1 MHSGAACQ
9 SSEPLSKPGAS
20 FPLTPTLCLGE
31 RENPRLGCDISRR
44 SGIIRDGRQGTL
56 SLRERV
62 GVRGNR
68 ACLAS
73 SVLGCLSLIICSGAA
88 LNATAADTTNN
99 VAELASRPDYR
110 EWTVGLDAGSTGA
123 GVFGSWRFYDYL
135 GVRAGFDYFQW
146 TENNLSIADFRYSA
160 TARLLSEPLTL
171 DIYPWKAHSFHISV
185 GMLFNQNQLTGTS
198 SGFGPITFA
207 GHTFTF
213 ADMGV
218 LNLKAEQQPVNP
230 YLSIGGNFFYF
241 DHAHHWALGGELGV
255 AYTGDTTVSLTRT
268 GGLVTSGPVNDAI
281 NGLVNHEQQ
290 KAQDWAN
297 QFKWFPVVKLMVTY
311 SF

>member
-1 MHSGAACQ
+1 MKNTKLHLYAAGLIVCAGAAFA
-9 SSEPLSKPGAS
+9 AS
-20 FPLTPTLCLGE
+20 A
-31 RENPRLGCDISRR
+31 D
-44 SGIIRDGRQGTL
+44 
-56 SLRERV
+56 
-62 GVRGNR
+62 
-68 ACLAS
+68 
-73 SVLGCLSLIICSGAA
+73 
-88 LNATAADTTNN
+88 DTTNN
-99 VAELASRPDYR
+99 LAELPSRPDYR
-110 EWTVGLDAGSTGA
+110 EWTVGLEAGTTGA